1 MAATDTLRR
10 VARLLARALGL
21 GGGALLA
28 PAAQAVDLPPDGA
41 EALIHIYN
49 GGGVR
54 AIGPALLVR
63 KSIADRVQLSG
74 QLYVDAVSNAS
85 IDVVTT
91 ASPFKETRTEL
102 GVGVD
107 HAVRDTLLHL
117 GLTNSTEP
125 DYTARTLSAD
135 ISQEVWS
142 GMATVSLGFSR
153 GADQVKRHGDPGFAD
168 EARHWQWR
176 AGWTQVLSPRWLAAL
191 SAESLAD
198 DGYLGSPY
206 RAARVFGALVPERV
220 PRSRSG
226 QAVKLRVQGDL
237 SSDSVR
243 QAMRAEGRLYRDN
256 WGIQAVT
263 LEGGYSRYLGS
274 ALGDWLAEG
283 FVRLNRQQAASFY
296 SDDATRETLYV
307 SRNRQ
312 LGSFTS
318 TSLGAKASRAAG
330 GRWQD
335 WNLRLGGS
343 LELVNFRHSD
353 YTDLRSGAAYRFTGL
368 LLQVQATGSF

>member
-1 MAATDTLRR
+1 VAATDTLRR
-10 VARLLARALGL
+10 IARLLARALGL

-28 PAAQAVDLPPDGA
+28 PAAHAVDLPPDGA
-41 EALIHIYN
+41 EALVHIYN

-54 AIGPALLVR
+54 AVGPALLVR

-117 GLTNSTEP
+117 GLTNSSEP
-125 DYTARTLSAD
+125 DYSARTLAAD

-153 GADQVKRHGDPGFAD
+153 GADQVKRHGDASFAD

-176 AGWTQVLSPRWLAAL
+176 AAWTQVLSPRWLAAL

-226 QAVKLRVQGDL
+226 QALKLRVQGDL
-237 SSDSVR
+237 SADSVR
-243 QAMRAEGRLYRDN
+243 QAMRVEGRLYRDN
-256 WGIQAVT
+256 WGVKATT
-263 LEGGYSRYLGS
+263 LEGGYSRYLNTG
-274 ALGDWLAEG
+274 LGDWLAEG
-283 FVRLNRQQAASFY
+283 FVRMNRQQAASFY
-296 SDDATRETLYV
+296 SDDATSETLYV

-318 TSLGAKASRAAG
+318 TSLGAKASRAVG

-343 LELVNFRHSD
+343 LELVNFRYSD
-353 YTDLRSGAAYRFTGL
+353 YTDLRSGAAYRFNGL